1 MDRYE
6 KMKLLARAAQYD
18 LCASCLVPS
27 RPRRGGTQAS
37 RVRDDIG
44 RWLYPAVL
52 PDGKRVALLKV
63 LQSNLCEN
71 DCAYCANRRSRDTH
85 RCEFGPEELAAA
97 FVELVRRGRAEG
109 LFLSSAICRS
119 TARTMERMIATV
131 ELVRFKYHFCGYV
144 HLKLLPGCEEAAVE
158 RAVQLAD
165 RVSVNLEA
173 PNAERLRRLS
183 ASKGFERDLMQAMRW
198 AKQFRD
204 QGLGANAGLT
214 TQFVVGAAGESDH
227 EIMRTVDQLYRESG
241 LTRAYFSAF
250 QPISGTPLETLS
262 ATPPLREHRLYQS
275 DYLFRRYGFAL
286 QDLTFDDSGNLR
298 TDMDPKMAWARRH
311 PEFFPVEI
319 NRASREQLL
328 RIPGI
333 GPRSVARI
341 LYIRRRDKF
350 RHIEDL
356 RATGAVASR
365 AAPFIL
371 LGGRRAPL
379 QLPLW

>member
-1 MDRYE
+1 
-6 KMKLLARAAQYD
+6 LLQ
-18 LCASCLVPS
+18 P
-27 RPRRGGTQAS
+27 
-37 RVRDDIG
+37 
-44 RWLYPAVL
+44 
-52 PDGKRVALLKV
+52 
-63 LQSNLCEN
+63 
-71 DCAYCANRRSRDTH
+71 
-85 RCEFGPEELAAA
+85 
-97 FVELVRRGRAEG
+97 
-109 LFLSSAICRS
+109 
-119 TARTMERMIATV
+119 
-131 ELVRFKYHFCGYV
+131 
-144 HLKLLPGCEEAAVE
+144 
-158 RAVQLAD
+158 
-165 RVSVNLEA
+165 
-173 PNAERLRRLS
+173 
-183 ASKGFERDLMQAMRW
+183 MRW

-204 QGLGANAGLT
+204 QGLGAKAGLT
-214 TQFVVGAAGESDH
+214 TQFVVGAAGESDY

-241 LTRAYFSAF
+241 LTRGYFSAF

-286 QDLTFDDSGNLR
+286 QDLTFDDSGNLC

-328 RIPGI
+328 RVPGI
-333 GPRSVARI
+333 GPRSATRI
-341 LYIRRRDKF
+341 LRIRGRDQF

>member
-1 MDRYE
+1 MDRHE

-27 RPRRGGTQAS
+27 GPRRGGTQAS

-44 RWLYPAVL
+44 RWLYPAAL
-52 PDGKRVALLKV
+52 PDGKRVVLLKV

-71 DCAYCANRRSRDTH
+71 DCFYCANRRSRDIH

-97 FVELVRRGRAEG
+97 FDELVRRGRAEG
-109 LFLSSAICRS
+109 LFLSSAVCRS
-119 TARTMERMIATV
+119 TTRTMERMIATV
-131 ELVRFKYHFCGYV
+131 ELVRFKYQFSGYV

-158 RAVQLAD
+158 RAVQIAD

-183 ASKGFERDLMQAMRW
+183 PDKVFEQDLMQAMCW

-204 QGLGANAGLT
+204 QGLGAKAGLT
-214 TQFVVGAAGESDH
+214 TQFVVGAAGESDY
-227 EIMRTVDQLYRESG
+227 EILQTVEQLYRESA

-250 QPISGTPLETLS
+250 QPIPHTPLENLS

-275 DYLFRRYGFAL
+275 DYLFRHYGFAL
-286 QDLTFDDSGNLR
+286 QDLTFDHSGNLC
-298 TDMDPKMAWARRH
+298 TDADPKMAWAQRH
-311 PEFFPVEI
+311 PEFFPVEV
-319 NRASREQLL
+319 NHASREQLL
-328 RIPGI
+328 RVPGI
-333 GPRSVARI
+333 GPRSAARI
-341 LYIRRRDKF
+341 LRIRRREKF
-350 RHIEDL
+350 RYIEDL
-356 RATGAVASR
+356 QAIGAVVSR

-371 LGGRRAPL
+371 LDGRRPPS
-379 QLPLW
+379 QLSLW